1 MIKYEIIT
9 TEATIIDQIDKFLKN
24 TFNFEFELKNSGRI
38 KKKIA
43 IKNIAGIISSNPIFN
58 YSKNFLLFEKI
69 F

>member
-9 TEATIIDQIDKFLKN
+9 TEATIIDQIDRFLKN

-38 KKKIA
+38 KNKIA